1 MAKARKV
8 KGESISAIAEAL
20 GVSRVTLYRHIG
32 WPSHFPHSSEPL
44 SRHTRRIEAQVRF
57 KACSPGETPGKV
69 VQRQFKGVRACPGRI
84 EGACAL
90 PTGKVKWFNN
100 EKGFGFLSRDDGGD
114 VFVHSSVLPA
124 GVDSL
129 KPGQRVEFGVVAG
142 QRGDQALSVSLLDP
156 TPSVAAAQRKK
167 PDELASIV
175 QDLTTLL
182 ENITPMLEKGRYPDK
197 ASGKKIAGLLR
208 AVADQLDV

>member
-1 MAKARKV
+1 MR
-8 KGESISAIAEAL
+8 
-20 GVSRVTLYRHIG
+20 
-32 WPSHFPHSSEPL
+32 
-44 SRHTRRIEAQVRF
+44 
-57 KACSPGETPGKV
+57 
-69 VQRQFKGVRACPGRI
+69 
-84 EGACAL
+84 AL
-90 PTGKVKWFNN
+90 PTGKVKWFNA

-124 GVDSL
+124 GVDTL

-142 QRGDQALSVSLLDP
+142 QRGDQALSVTLLEP
-156 TPSVAAAQRKK
+156 TPSVAAAQRRK

-182 ENITPMLEKGRYPDK
+182 ESVVNELGRGRYPDR
-197 ASGKKIAGLLR
+197 AHGKKVAGLLR

>member
-1 MAKARKV
+1 M
-8 KGESISAIAEAL
+8 
-20 GVSRVTLYRHIG
+20 
-32 WPSHFPHSSEPL
+32 
-44 SRHTRRIEAQVRF
+44 
-57 KACSPGETPGKV
+57 
-69 VQRQFKGVRACPGRI
+69 
-84 EGACAL
+84 
-90 PTGKVKWFNN
+90 PTGKVKWFNS

-124 GVDSL
+124 GVDAL

-142 QRGDQALSVSLLDP
+142 QRGDQALSVTLLDP
-156 TPSVAAAQRKK
+156 APSVAAAQRRK

-182 ENITPMLEKGRYPDK
+182 EGVAQQLERGRYPDR
-197 ASGKKIAGLLR
+197 AHGGKIAGMLR

>member
-1 MAKARKV
+1 M
-8 KGESISAIAEAL
+8 
-20 GVSRVTLYRHIG
+20 
-32 WPSHFPHSSEPL
+32 
-44 SRHTRRIEAQVRF
+44 
-57 KACSPGETPGKV
+57 
-69 VQRQFKGVRACPGRI
+69 
-84 EGACAL
+84 
-90 PTGKVKWFNN
+90 PTGKVKWFNS

-124 GVDSL
+124 GVETL

-142 QRGDQALSVSLLDP
+142 QRGDQALSLTVVDP
-156 TPSVAAAQRKK
+156 APSVAAAQRKK

-182 ENITPMLEKGRYPDK
+182 ENLAPNLEKGRYPDRT
-197 ASGKKIAGLLR
+197 SGKQIAGLLR

>member
-1 MAKARKV
+1 M
-8 KGESISAIAEAL
+8 
-20 GVSRVTLYRHIG
+20 
-32 WPSHFPHSSEPL
+32 
-44 SRHTRRIEAQVRF
+44 
-57 KACSPGETPGKV
+57 
-69 VQRQFKGVRACPGRI
+69 
-84 EGACAL
+84 
-90 PTGKVKWFNN
+90 PTGKVKWFNS

-124 GVDSL
+124 GVETL

-142 QRGDQALSVSLLDP
+142 QRGDQALSVALLDP

-182 ENITPMLEKGRYPDK
+182 ENITPQLERGRYPDK
-197 ASGKKIAGLLR
+197 AAGKKIAGLLR
-208 AVADQLDV
+208 AVADQLGRVEPSLTGNGSASGPRGGTSPSAAARVSSPRTAA

>member
-1 MAKARKV
+1 M
-8 KGESISAIAEAL
+8 
-20 GVSRVTLYRHIG
+20 
-32 WPSHFPHSSEPL
+32 PS
-44 SRHTRRIEAQVRF
+44 
-57 KACSPGETPGKV
+57 
-69 VQRQFKGVRACPGRI
+69 
-84 EGACAL
+84 
-90 PTGKVKWFNN
+90 GKVKWYNG

-124 GVDSL
+124 GVDAL

-142 QRGDQALSVSLLDP
+142 QRGDQALSLTLLDP
-156 TPSVAAAQRKK
+156 APSVAAAQRRR

-182 ENITPMLEKGRYPDK
+182 ENISPMLERGRYPDK
-197 ASGKKIAGLLR
+197 AHGRKIAGLLR

>member
-1 MAKARKV
+1 V
-8 KGESISAIAEAL
+8 
-20 GVSRVTLYRHIG
+20 
-32 WPSHFPHSSEPL
+32 
-44 SRHTRRIEAQVRF
+44 
-57 KACSPGETPGKV
+57 
-69 VQRQFKGVRACPGRI
+69 
-84 EGACAL
+84 
-90 PTGKVKWFNN
+90 PTGKVKWFNS

-124 GVDSL
+124 GVDAL

-142 QRGDQALSVSLLDP
+142 HRGDQALSLTLLE

-167 PDELASIV
+167 PDELLSIV

-182 ENITPMLEKGRYPDK
+182 ENVGQTLERGRYPDK
-197 ASGKKIAGLLR
+197 SSGKKVAGLLR

>member
-1 MAKARKV
+1 M
-8 KGESISAIAEAL
+8 
-20 GVSRVTLYRHIG
+20 
-32 WPSHFPHSSEPL
+32 
-44 SRHTRRIEAQVRF
+44 
-57 KACSPGETPGKV
+57 
-69 VQRQFKGVRACPGRI
+69 
-84 EGACAL
+84 
-90 PTGKVKWFNN
+90 PTGKVKWFNS

-142 QRGDQALSVSLLDP
+142 QRGDQALSVNVLDP
-156 TPSVAAAQRKK
+156 APSVAAAQRRK

-182 ENITPMLEKGRYPDK
+182 ENVTQQLERGRYPDK
-197 ASGKKIAGLLR
+197 AHGSKIAGMLR

>member
-1 MAKARKV
+1 V
-8 KGESISAIAEAL
+8 
-20 GVSRVTLYRHIG
+20 
-32 WPSHFPHSSEPL
+32 
-44 SRHTRRIEAQVRF
+44 
-57 KACSPGETPGKV
+57 
-69 VQRQFKGVRACPGRI
+69 
-84 EGACAL
+84 
-90 PTGKVKWFNN
+90 PTGKVKWFNS

-124 GVDSL
+124 GVDAL

-142 QRGDQALSVSLLDP
+142 QRGDQALSVTLLEP
-156 TPSVAAAQRKK
+156 APSVAAAQRRK

-182 ENITPMLEKGRYPDK
+182 ENITPSLEQGRYPDK

>member
-1 MAKARKV
+1 M
-8 KGESISAIAEAL
+8 
-20 GVSRVTLYRHIG
+20 
-32 WPSHFPHSSEPL
+32 
-44 SRHTRRIEAQVRF
+44 
-57 KACSPGETPGKV
+57 
-69 VQRQFKGVRACPGRI
+69 
-84 EGACAL
+84 
-90 PTGKVKWFNN
+90 PTGKVKWFNA
-100 EKGFGFLSRDDGGD
+100 EKGFGFLARDDGGD

-142 QRGDQALSVSLLDP
+142 QRGDQALSVVLLDP

-182 ENITPMLEKGRYPDK
+182 ESVTPTLENGRYPDK

-208 AVADQLDV
+208 AVADQLDI